1 LCSGYRRYEAPQFG
15 RRSAL
20 RKHTHVMQQIRN
32 RFGREMQAPQIKT
45 VVDRATAGAS
55 EEFNQVR
62 VGYMRTGDLAI
73 GPSSGIF
80 AFERN
85 RLALHAAEMPAGRG
99 VLAIAE
105 VAGGFVRELRRA
117 GHLAERRRLRLLD
130 NLVLVD
136 PVAAVQIGDVRL
148 SVGKSGVAAGNG
160 AGLFFDDSE

>member
-1 LCSGYRRYEAPQFG
+1 MVDLLLQEGKPLLVGHARIVSHKKERSIGSVCSGYRRYEAPQFG

-80 AFERN
+80 VSSAIGSLFMRPRCQRGEAF
-85 RLALHAAEMPAGRG
+85 LLSP
-99 VLAIAE
+99 
-105 VAGGFVRELRRA
+105 
-117 GHLAERRRLRLLD
+117 RLR
-130 NLVLVD
+130 
-136 PVAAVQIGDVRL
+136 AASSESCGARAISPNGGDFGSLTTLYWLTR
-148 SVGKSGVAAGNG
+148 
-160 AGLFFDDSE
+160 